1 MKTVSSA
8 RRKRAVARR
17 DADARGPGRP
27 TRRGRA
33 FVIRAD
39 GKSLIS
45 SHMHGSQQ
53 ARARFGCRNL
63 TAHRAPRALVG
74 GPGMGLTLRAT
85 LDALGPG
92 AQVVVAELV
101 PAVVGWNRGPLAAHL
116 LRDRRVRVAVG
127 DVAALLRARPG
138 DLAPRR
144 GQRPVGL
151 HPARQRGTLRRRRPR
166 GRARRAGGLVRG
178 IFGRSHGGAASVEG
192 LRRHAAYRP
201 HQRGQAAAPDADPPT
216 APRLPRLR
224 RPRPAVEARR
234 PRDLSVPA
242 NALSGSFWE
251 GSVTARRRAATCAR
265 LQAQATAP
273 RRIAAA
279 RSVTACLCASLSR
292 VTFFT

>member
-1 MKTVSSA
+1 MKAWQLLGETRTPEGQSLV
-8 RRKRAVARR
+8 
-17 DADARGPGRP
+17 P
-27 TRRGRA
+27 TRRGRE

-39 GKSLIS
+39 GKSLMS
-45 SHMHGSQQ
+45 SRMHGSEK
-53 ARARFGCRNL
+53 ALARFGCRHL
-63 TAHRAPRALVG
+63 TAHQAPRALAG

-138 DLAPRR
+138 AFDAVLLDVDNGLSVFTQPANAGLYDDAGLAA
-144 GQRPVGL
+144 
-151 HPARQRGTLRRRRPR
+151 ARDAL
-166 GRARRAGGLVRG
+166 AVWSARG
-178 IFGRSHGGAASVEG
+178 IFGRSHGGAASVEC

-234 PRDLSVPA
+234 PRDLSVPV
-242 NALSGSFWE
+242 NA
-251 GSVTARRRAATCAR
+251 
-265 LQAQATAP
+265 
-273 RRIAAA
+273 
-279 RSVTACLCASLSR
+279 
-292 VTFFT
+292 